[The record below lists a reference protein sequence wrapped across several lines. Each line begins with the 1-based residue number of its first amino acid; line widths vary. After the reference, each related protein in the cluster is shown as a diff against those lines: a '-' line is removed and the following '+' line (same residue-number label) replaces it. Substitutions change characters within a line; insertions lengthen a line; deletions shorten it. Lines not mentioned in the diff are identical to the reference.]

1 MNYFLSL
8 VITLL
13 VLTTVSRAQIPGDSS
28 VPPAIQRDTAKQ
40 QDTVKKKKPHT
51 RRPPA
56 DSLAAKHDSLAP
68 VFKKD
73 TTTRKDT
80 SALARDTAGVVRRDS
95 LRPAVAAAPS
105 IRLPRGRLY
114 YRGVL
119 KLNPYYNFFASPILR
134 EVEERHEQ
142 GKETLFYLFTGLLFC
157 LALIK
162 VLFAKYMNNLM
173 ALVFRASLKQK
184 QIREQLQQTPLPS
197 LLLNI
202 FFVIVAG
209 LYIVFLRRHYGFISD
224 DEFWGPFLY
233 SSMVVGVVYIIKFS
247 ILKFTGWVFNM
258 REAANTYIFI
268 VFLVNKLLGIF
279 LFPMLILMAFCM
291 ASWFGVLLT
300 LSYVLVF
307 SFFAYRYIV
316 SFAPVRREVKVS
328 PFHFFMY
335 LCAFEIA
342 PLLLIYKVLL
352 SIL

>member
-1 MNYFLSL
+1 VNYFLSL
-8 VITLL
+8 FISLL
-13 VLTTVSRAQIPGDSS
+13 VFTTASRAQVPGDSS
-28 VPPAIQRDTAKQ
+28 LPPAVQ
-40 QDTVKKKKPHT
+40 QDTVIKKKPHIH
-51 RRPPA
+51 RPVA
-56 DSLAAKHDSLAP
+56 DSLAKMHDTLAQ
-68 VFKKD
+68 VKKD
-73 TTTRKDT
+73 TALVPAMDSTTRKD
-80 SALARDTAGVVRRDS
+80 
-95 LRPAVAAAPS
+95 S
-105 IRLPRGRLY
+105 IRPFLAAQPFILLPRGRLY

-119 KLNPYYNFFASPILR
+119 KANPYFNFFASPIVR
-134 EVEERHEQ
+134 EVVERREE

-162 VLFAKYMNNLM
+162 VLFAKYMNNLL

-202 FFVIVAG
+202 FFVVIAG
-209 LYIVFLRRHYGFISD
+209 IYIVFLRRHYGFISE
-224 DEFWGPFLY
+224 DEFWGPLL
-233 SSMVVGVVYIIKFS
+233 SSTMIVGVVYIIKFI

-279 LFPMLILMAFCM
+279 LFPMLILMAFSM
-291 ASWFGVLLT
+291 PSWFAVLLT

-307 SFFAYRYIV
+307 CFFTYRYIV

-328 PFHFFMY
+328 PFHFFAY

-352 SIL
+352 SHL